1 MNNPSANGELES
13 GNWTLDPTATSIGFE
28 AKLVL
33 GLKAKGQFRRYE
45 STITVGESADDSS
58 VTVIIYTD
66 SVDTGIK
73 MRDGHL
79 RADNVFD
86 TARFPTLEF
95 RSTAITETPNGL
107 DIAGTLRVRDVTRPI
122 DFRAVRVAESA
133 VPRYTAEVRVTPKDF
148 GITRPGTTK
157 PLDVVIDATLK
168 RS

>member
-1 MNNPSANGELES
+1 MNNPTKNDKLHS
-13 GNWTLDPTATSIGFE
+13 GNWTLNPSATSIGFV

-33 GLKAKGQFRRYE
+33 GLKVKGQFTRYE
-45 STITVGESADDSS
+45 SRIIVGGSADDSS
-58 VTVIIYTD
+58 VAVTIYTD
-66 SVDTGIK
+66 SVDTGIG

-86 TARFPTLEF
+86 TTRFPTMEF
-95 RSTAITETPNGL
+95 HSTAVAETPTGL
-107 DIAGTLRVRDVTRPI
+107 EVTGSLRVRDVTRPI
-122 DFRAVRVAESA
+122 SFHAVGVTESA

-157 PLDVVIDATLK
+157 PLNVLIDATLQ